1 MKVAKLPDLNKDRQA
16 KHVNWMKMYMKSYFS
31 TIIYFST
38 VNLKR
43 EKRLCEI
50 FEWME
55 DNIGNWGKIEKR
67 SKLMK
72 KETEDFS
79 KIKAKKN
86 ILKTKRFEQK
96 IKS

>member
-1 MKVAKLPDLNKDRQA
+1 MKFLSEWKITL
-16 KHVNWMKMYMKSYFS
+16 
-31 TIIYFST
+31 
-38 VNLKR
+38 
-43 EKRLCEI
+43 EI
-50 FEWME
+50 EE
-55 DNIGNWGKIEKR
+55 R

>member
-55 DNIGNWGKIEKR
+55 DNIGNWGKIKTHE
-67 SKLMK
+67 